1 MMALIRCDSMSRHV
15 TTTIRYDGPALAD
28 HIMDVQE
35 LAPALLALA
44 EMVQLANKRFNGD
57 AASMK
62 VLVKADVEQQ
72 CFQLDIHIV
81 QSILESAKHLFG
93 NDDYKTAKEIAE
105 LLDLLL
111 PGGVAGG
118 VFWFWKRF
126 SGDKSLPDVAIT
138 TEQHGG
144 QTTLVQ
150 GTSGGSVTVNNNVY
164 MLASDP
170 EMIELG
176 KRVLRPLERPGY
188 KTLGFYRDQTP
199 TVEWDEAEARAFID
213 RPSTHMLPPVDNEPT
228 TNITAIRTIVSVK
241 TQRNEGLAQWE
252 IKWASRAVWAS
263 MEDHD
268 WLARFQSGQIHFDI
282 PYWLDVSLEMST
294 SRIDPDA
301 EPKFAIRKV
310 HDLVNGSDGKQGN
323 LLDPRP

>member
-1 MMALIRCDSMSRHV
+1 MSKHV
-15 TTTIRYDGPALAD
+15 TTTIRYDGPALT
-28 HIMDVQE
+28 HHEMDVQE

-57 AASMK
+57 AATMK
-62 VLVKADVEQQ
+62 VLVKADIEQQ

-93 NDDYKTAKEIAE
+93 TEEYKTAKEIAE

-111 PGGVAGG
+111 PGGISGAIGYG
-118 VFWFWKRF
+118 VFSFWKRF
-126 SGDKSLPDVAIT
+126 SAEKNAPAVAIT

-164 MLASDP
+164 LLASDP

-176 KRVLRPLERPGY
+176 KKVLKPLERPGY
-188 KTLGFYRDQTP
+188 KTLGFYRDNKP
-199 TVEWDEAEARAFID
+199 TVEWDEDEARAFMD
-213 RPSTHMLPPVDNEPT
+213 RPATHLLPVEDPEPA
-228 TNITAIRTIVSVK
+228 TNVTPIRAVVSVK
-241 TQRNEGLAQWE
+241 TQRNEGTAQWE

-263 MEDHD
+263 MEDHE
-268 WLARFQSGQIHFDI
+268 WLAKFQAGRIPFDI
-282 PYWLDVSLEMST
+282 PYWLDVSMEMTT

-301 EPKFAIRKV
+301 EPKFAIKKV
-310 HDLVNGSDGKQGN
+310 HDLINGHGRQEE
-323 LLDPRP
+323 LLK

>member
-1 MMALIRCDSMSRHV
+1 MSKHV
-15 TTTIRYDGPALAD
+15 TTTIRYDGPALVG
-28 HIMDVQE
+28 HEMDVQE

-57 AASMK
+57 AATMK
-62 VLVKADVEQQ
+62 VLVKADVDQQ

-93 NDDYKTAKEIAE
+93 TDEYKTAKEIAE
-105 LLDLLL
+105 WLDLLL
-111 PGGVAGG
+111 PGGVSGVVGYG
-118 VFWFWKRF
+118 VFSFWKQF
-126 SGDKSLPDVAIT
+126 SADKEAPSVAIT

-150 GTSGGSVTVNNNVY
+150 GTTGGSVTVNNNVFL
-164 MLASDP
+164 LASDP

-176 KRVLRPLERPGY
+176 KKVLRPLERPGY
-188 KTLGFYRDQTP
+188 KTLGFYRGDKP
-199 TVEWDEAEARAFID
+199 TVVWDEGEAREFID
-213 RPSTHMLPPVDNEPT
+213 RPSTHLLTPPDAEPSSNVT
-228 TNITAIRTIVSVK
+228 PIRAVVSIK
-241 TQRNEGLAQWE
+241 TQRNEGAAQWE

-263 MEDHD
+263 MEDHE
-268 WLARFQSGQIHFDI
+268 WLAQFQAGRFHFDI
-282 PYWLDVSLEMST
+282 PYWLDVSLEMTT

-310 HDLVNGSDGKQGN
+310 HELINGGGKQGDF
-323 LLDPRP
+323 LDDDPA